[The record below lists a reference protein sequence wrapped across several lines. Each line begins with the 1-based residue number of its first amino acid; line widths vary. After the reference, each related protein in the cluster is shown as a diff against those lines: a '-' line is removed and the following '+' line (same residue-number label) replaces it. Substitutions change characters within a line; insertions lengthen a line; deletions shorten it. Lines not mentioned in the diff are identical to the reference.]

1 MIIATDFARFTILLW
16 FLTWTCK
23 GDPVIAGSILQLR
36 EEKEFIVT
44 VIIKLHLGGQNV
56 TREGVYM
63 AKMLYEKGFTA
74 LCAIYRQYNNGR
86 GTNFSRIIYYF
97 VVLMWKFRAW
107 HVASY

>member
-23 GDPVIAGSILQLR
+23 GDPFIAGSVVQLR

-44 VIIKLHLGGQNV
+44 VINKLHLV
-56 TREGVYM
+56 

-74 LCAIYRQYNNGR
+74 LCALQRQYNNGR
-86 GTNFSRIIYYF
+86 GTNFSRII
-97 VVLMWKFRAW
+97 
-107 HVASY
+107 